1 MVYINIEE
9 IEEFLQKNDHILW
22 KPMDFPE
29 DMTEESTI
37 RDLESEGNEMF
48 FTLVQA
54 KAYITRL
61 VLAIKFMKTSI
72 EDAKGIGDA
81 GIMDDFIDEALKVFQ
96 NKDKH

>member
-22 KPMDFPE
+22 KPMDFQE
-29 DMTEESTI
+29 DMREESTI

>member
-29 DMTEESTI
+29 DMTVESTI

-48 FTLVQA
+48 FYSCSSKSV
-54 KAYITRL
+54 YNPTR
-61 VLAIKFMKTSI
+61 TCY
-72 EDAKGIGDA
+72 
-81 GIMDDFIDEALKVFQ
+81 
-96 NKDKH
+96 

>member
-1 MVYINIEE
+1 MTSN
-9 IEEFLQKNDHILW
+9 QK
-22 KPMDFPE
+22 E
-29 DMTEESTI
+29 T
-37 RDLESEGNEMF
+37 RCF